1 VRGKVVRI
9 ILLTLASL
17 FVAYAIF
24 ASFQGGVTAY
34 TEKLFGCRRM
44 SYESVK

>member
-1 VRGKVVRI
+1 MKGKVVKI
-9 ILLTLASL
+9 ILLTLTSL
-17 FVAYAIF
+17 FIAYVVF
-24 ASFQGGVTAY
+24 ASFHGGVTAY

>member
-1 VRGKVVRI
+1 MKSKVVRI
-9 ILLTLASL
+9 ILLTIALLFIAYVILAS
-17 FVAYAIF
+17 FH
-24 ASFQGGVTAY
+24 GGVTAY